1 MLPKFSNEPGLVY
14 RDMFVYPNNSV
25 YRGQMK
31 KKDETNKNM
40 LSNENGNSY
49 SSYRVSNKYSENGN
63 EN

>member
-1 MLPKFSNEPGLVY
+1 
-14 RDMFVYPNNSV
+14 MFVYPNNSV

-31 KKDETNKNM
+31 KKDESNKNM

-63 EN
+63 ENKEEITEFRHGYGI